1 MENTN
6 CPICFVDI
14 DNKDSI
20 KLSCGHCYH
29 KSCINKAVYI
39 FEDETTIEHEIKPCP
54 YCRNI
59 LTPIDKKSTITGE
72 QFTRVM
78 QDILENIEDK
88 PEYASLLYDAYQH
101 LIDVDYNDTDTGIT
115 ADEVYERIY
124 GFRDYEYSQLK
135 YSDDDIN
142 YQINTIDSIRKYT
155 DLISICSKHFGFC
168 IKGFRE

>member
-1 MENTN
+1 MDNH
-6 CPICFVDI
+6 CSICLVDI

-59 LTPIDKKSTITGE
+59 LTPIDKKNTISGE

-78 QDILENIEDK
+78 QYILENIEDK
-88 PEYASLLYDAYQH
+88 PNYVSYLYDAYQH
-101 LIDVDYNDTDTGIT
+101 LIDVDYNDIDTGIT

-124 GFRDYEYSQLK
+124 GFRDYEYEKLR
-135 YSDDDIN
+135 DDNHDIN
-142 YQINTIDSIRKYT
+142 KQIDIIDGIRLYT
-155 DLISICSKHFGFC
+155 DLIGICSKYFGFC
-168 IKGFRE
+168 IKGFSQ